1 MKLKNVI
8 KRTNSSILY
17 LLFFTI
23 FMGELMS
30 SNSLPKYY
38 TKSLENGLQIVAI
51 PMDNG
56 SNVVSTDIFYKV
68 GSKDEKM
75 GKSGIAHMLEH
86 LNFKSTKN
94 LKSGEFD
101 EIVKGFGGVNN
112 ASTSF
117 DYTHYYIKS
126 SSKNMAKSLELF
138 AELMENLT
146 LKDEEFQPERDVVAE
161 ERRWRTDNNPMGYM
175 QFRLFNNAYIYHPY
189 HWTPIGFMNDIKNW
203 DIKDIKNFHSTFY
216 QPKNAIVV
224 VAGDINKDEV
234 FEQTKKYFNNIKN
247 DKEIVRQSYTV
258 EPKQDGAK
266 RLIVKKDSQ
275 VEMLAMAYHIP
286 SFEHKDQVALSALS
300 ELLSSGKSSILH
312 KVLVNEKKL
321 VNSIYAYNIELK
333 DPGLFLFFAVCNQDV
348 KTKTVEKEILKII
361 KDIKKGNISKKDI
374 EKIKINTKADFIF
387 SLENSS
393 SVASLLGSY
402 FVRDN
407 IKPLFEYEEDIEKLK
422 KSDIIEVAKKY
433 LIKDN
438 STTVIL
444 KKGEKDEK
452 KSFKI
457 TTKNRKKANI

>member
-56 SNVVSTDIFYKV
+56 SNVVTTDVFYKV

-126 SSKNMAKSLELF
+126 SSKNMGKSLELF
-138 AELMENLT
+138 AELMQNLT

-175 QFRLFNNAYIYHPY
+175 QFKLFNNAYIYHPY

-203 DIKDIKNFHSTFY
+203 NIEDIRNFHSTFY
-216 QPKNAIVV
+216 QPKNAIIV

-234 FEQTKKYFNNIKN
+234 FEQTKKYFDNIKN
-247 DKEIVRQSYTV
+247 SKEIIRQSYTV

-266 RLIVKKDSQ
+266 RLIIKKDSQ

-286 SFEHKDQVALSALS
+286 NFEHKDQVALSALS

-312 KVLVNEKKL
+312 KVLVDEKKL
-321 VNSIYAYNIELK
+321 VNSVYAYNIELK

-348 KTKTVEKEILKII
+348 KTKDVEKEILKII

-407 IKPLFEYEEDIEKLK
+407 IKPLFEYEQNIEKLK

-452 KSFKI
+452 EEL
-457 TTKNRKKANI
+457 

>member
-1 MKLKNVI
+1 
-8 KRTNSSILY
+8 
-17 LLFFTI
+17 
-23 FMGELMS
+23 MS

-234 FEQTKKYFNNIKN
+234 FEQTIKYFNNIKN

-312 KVLVNEKKL
+312 KVLVDEKKL

-452 KSFKI
+452 EEL
-457 TTKNRKKANI
+457 

>member
-56 SNVVSTDIFYKV
+56 SNVVTTDVFYKV

-126 SSKNMAKSLELF
+126 SSKNMGKSLELF
-138 AELMENLT
+138 AELMQNLT

-203 DIKDIKNFHSTFY
+203 NIEDIRNFHSTFY
-216 QPKNAIVV
+216 QPKNAIIV

-234 FEQTKKYFNNIKN
+234 FEQTKKYFDNIKN
-247 DKEIVRQSYTV
+247 SKEIIRQSYTV

-266 RLIVKKDSQ
+266 RLIIKKDSQ

-286 SFEHKDQVALSALS
+286 NFEHKDQVALSALS

-312 KVLVNEKKL
+312 KVLVDEKKL

-348 KTKTVEKEILKII
+348 KTKDVEKEILKII

-393 SVASLLGSY
+393 SVASILGSY

-407 IKPLFEYEEDIEKLK
+407 IKPLFEYEQNIEKLK

-452 KSFKI
+452 EEL
-457 TTKNRKKANI
+457 